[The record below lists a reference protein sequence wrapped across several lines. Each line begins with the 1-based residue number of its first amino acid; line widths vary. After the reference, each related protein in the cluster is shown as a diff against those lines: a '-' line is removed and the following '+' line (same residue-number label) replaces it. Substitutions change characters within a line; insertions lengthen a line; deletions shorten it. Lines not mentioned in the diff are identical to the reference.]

1 MKNSTKI
8 LLLILV
14 LLFTVPV
21 LFYKVV
27 LNKVKADRPDIY
39 KALTENRRVIDEATE
54 VLKH

>member
-1 MKNSTKI
+1 MKNSAKI

>member
-14 LLFTVPV
+14 LLFTLPL

-27 LNKVKADRPDIY
+27 LDKVKADRPDIY
-39 KALTENRRVIDEATE
+39 KTLTQT
-54 VLKH
+54 KQ